1 MSLDDTFSPTS
12 ETNDSFRCAASI
24 SDGCA
29 ACSSQNLC
37 WSAGIAVD
45 DKRWYDNLKFTR
57 RRLQRGDVLYHM
69 GDHFES
75 IYAVRSGFFKTRV
88 LLENGRDHVT
98 SFRMNGELLGFDGI
112 GSQIYSCD
120 AIALEDCEI
129 CIIPYQRLMHL
140 ASKVQSLSLE
150 FNRMLS
156 REIVREQQIMAL
168 LGTMQADKRVV
179 TFLLNLSMR
188 FGERHYSATHFVLR
202 MTREEIG
209 NYLGLT
215 LETVS
220 RVLGRLQTAKLIGI
234 EHSKEITLLDIDRLK
249 ALSSGE
255 SDPLLLTKHLG
266 APISFRP
273 QPIALKMAHV

>member
-1 MSLDDTFSPTS
+1 MSFDNIRSRIS
-12 ETNDSFRCAASI
+12 ETDDSFQCAVSI
-24 SDGCA
+24 ADGCA
-29 ACSSQNLC
+29 TCSSSSLC

-45 DKRWYDNLKFTR
+45 EKRWYDNLKFTR
-57 RRLQRGDVLYHM
+57 RRIQRGDVLYHM
-69 GDHFES
+69 GDRFES

-88 LLENGRDHVT
+88 LQEDGRDHVT

-112 GSQIYSCD
+112 GSQTYTCD
-120 AIALEDCEI
+120 AIALEDGEI

-150 FNRMLS
+150 LNRMLS

-188 FGERHYSATHFVLR
+188 FNERQYSATHFILR

-234 EHSKEITLLDIDRLK
+234 ENRKEITLLDVDRLK
-249 ALSSGE
+249 AVSRRE
-255 SDPLLLTKHLG
+255 SAPLQLTKNL
-266 APISFRP
+266 AVPVVFRR
-273 QPIALKMAHV
+273 QPFGLKLAHA

>member
-1 MSLDDTFSPTS
+1 MIFDNIHSRLST
-12 ETNDSFRCAASI
+12 TNNSFQCGASI
-24 SDGCA
+24 ADGCA
-29 ACSSQNLC
+29 ACSSSSLC

-45 DKRWYDNLKFTR
+45 EKRWYDNLKFTR
-57 RRLQRGDVLYHM
+57 RRVQRGDVLYHM

-88 LLENGRDHVT
+88 LLEDGRDHVT

-112 GSQIYSCD
+112 GSQTYSCD
-120 AIALEDCEI
+120 AIALEDGEI

-150 FNRMLS
+150 LNRMMS

-188 FGERHYSATHFVLR
+188 FNERHYSATHFILR

-234 EHSKEITLLDIDRLK
+234 EHSKEITLLDVDRLR
-249 ALSSGE
+249 ALSRRE
-255 SDPLLLTKHLG
+255 SEPLLPANNL
-266 APISFRP
+266 AVPMAFRR
-273 QPIALKMAHV
+273 QPIGLQLAHA